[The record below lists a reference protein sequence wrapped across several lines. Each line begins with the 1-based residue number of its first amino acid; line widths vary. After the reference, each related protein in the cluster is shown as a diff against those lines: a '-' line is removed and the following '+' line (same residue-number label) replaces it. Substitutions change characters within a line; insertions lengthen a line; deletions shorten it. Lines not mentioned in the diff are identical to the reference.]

1 MKIYQ
6 ESIKSQPKP
15 GAADPP
21 VVKKA
26 PGRMRRVS
34 VALGI
39 ASDVEDRSR
48 SLLSERFD
56 ICILLGDLNYRLEM
70 EVPEIKQLLAMAE
83 KMDSNFGQHV
93 QSDIISP
100 SPSPSLRRQSQ
111 LDAEASLDVTDQQR
125 DIDVRSMRL
134 EINQLKKIDKTQS
147 DKAEDGDGDGDIEE
161 DDGDEDKDEDGVPEF
176 HQTEYRLVILNI
188 IHT

>member
-1 MKIYQ
+1 
-6 ESIKSQPKP
+6 
-15 GAADPP
+15 
-21 VVKKA
+21 
-26 PGRMRRVS
+26 MRRVS

-83 KMDSNFGQHV
+83 KMDSNFGQQA
-93 QSDIISP
+93 QSDII

-111 LDAEASLDVTDQQR
+111 LDTEASLDVTDQQR
-125 DIDVRSMRL
+125 DIEVRSMRL

-147 DKAEDGDGDGDIEE
+147 DKAEDGDGDGD
-161 DDGDEDKDEDGVPEF
+161 GDEDRDEDGVPEF
-176 HQTEYRLVILNI
+176 HKTEYRLVILNI